1 MFRRYDRRVQM
12 ITWLIGHIEI
22 TKRQILADVKDSPW
36 EPTKLAYDNGQLY
49 ALQEALHEVNSE
61 LCSP

>member
-1 MFRRYDRRVQM
+1 M